1 MPCLTRTDL
10 HAPQKVDLAASAL
23 LGQGQYGAISELAE
37 LFDVSR
43 PTVYQAAAE
52 AEDALK
58 QRFAPDTD
66 DGDHTQVVVDAA
78 QLERALVAMRA
89 IGPLSIRQ
97 IEDLVPILYP
107 GLTVSYG
114 KIQGVLAEAERNAA
128 IFNQQAD
135 LSAIRA
141 GALDEMFSQGA
152 PVLAGI
158 DLDSAYLF
166 ALALREGR
174 SGDDWAEV
182 LEVGRQQDLELE
194 VVVKDAALGIA
205 AGVRAVFPDAEQRD
219 DCFHAVYQMGQ
230 QRSCL
235 ERRAYG
241 AMALIEEAEAKLE
254 KCRRRGRGTKQRRKL
269 ARKLVWAKRKCEDAM
284 TLHDEFERACRRA
297 REAMEIVDLERGVLR
312 DAAWLQA
319 ELEHAADQM
328 LMLED
333 NKCCKA
339 GRYLRNRAPGLSLY
353 ATELTEKLFQLSAQ
367 HGEQDV
373 LLACI
378 VWRLMD
384 DLRNHR
390 RRWRRQRS
398 LRHLAGAYGML
409 VERAG
414 PQAEVILAAVDAL
427 MQKRHRASSAIEGF
441 NSFLRPYLYVH
452 KGVTQGFLELLR
464 AYYNLRTRR
473 WGRHKGTSATEC
485 LTGEPVEDWLDE
497 LGYQSSYDLN

>member
-10 HAPQKVDLAASAL
+10 HAPQKIDLAASAL
-23 LGQGQYGAISELAE
+23 LGKGEYGAISELAE

-52 AEDALK
+52 AEDALR
-58 QRFAPDTD
+58 QRFDPDINE
-66 DGDHTQVVVDAA
+66 GNHTQVLVDAA
-78 QLERALVAMRA
+78 QLERALVAMRV

-97 IEDLVPILYP
+97 IEDLVPLLYP
-107 GLTVSYG
+107 GVSFSYG
-114 KIQGVLAEAERNAA
+114 KIQGILAEAERNAA
-128 IFNQQAD
+128 LFNQQAD

-141 GALDEMFSQGA
+141 GALDEMFSQGN

-174 SGDDWAEV
+174 SGDDWADV
-182 LEVGRQQDLELE
+182 LEAGRQQDLELE

-205 AGVRAVFPDAEQRD
+205 AGVREVFPDAEQRD
-219 DCFHAVYQMGQ
+219 DCFHAIYQMGQ
-230 QRSCL
+230 QRSRL

-241 AMALIEEAEAKLE
+241 AMARIEEAEAKWK
-254 KCRRRGRGTKQRRKL
+254 KCQRSGRGTKQQQKL
-269 ARKLVWAKRKCEDAM
+269 ARKLFWAKRKCEDAM
-284 TLHDEFERACRRA
+284 TLHDAFEQACRRA
-297 REAMEIVDLERGVLR
+297 REAMEIVDLERGELR

-319 ELEHAADQM
+319 ELEQAAGQM
-328 LMLED
+328 MKLND
-333 NKCCKA
+333 HKCREV

-353 ATELTEKLFQLSAQ
+353 ATELREKLDELSNQ
-367 HGEQDV
+367 HGEREV

-378 VWRLMD
+378 VWRLLD

-390 RRWRRQRS
+390 RPWRRRRAQ
-398 LRHLAGAYGML
+398 RHLVGAYGML
-409 VERAG
+409 AEHAG
-414 PQAEVILAAVDAL
+414 PQAEEILASVDAL
-427 MQKRHRASSAIEGF
+427 MLQRHRASSAIEGF

>member
-1 MPCLTRTDL
+1 MLGKGEYGTI
-10 HAPQKVDLAASAL
+10 SAL
-23 LGQGQYGAISELAE
+23 AE
-37 LFDVSR
+37 RFEVSR

-52 AEDALK
+52 AEETLRQHFD
-58 QRFAPDTD
+58 PDPD
-66 DGDHTQVVVDAA
+66 EGDPLPVLVDAA
-78 QLERALVAMRA
+78 QLERALVAMRV
-89 IGPLSIRQ
+89 IGPMSIRQ
-97 IEDLVPILYP
+97 IEDALPLIYP

-114 KIQGVLAEAERNAA
+114 KLQGILAEAERAA
-128 IFNQQAD
+128 ALFNQQAD
-135 LSAIRA
+135 LCAIGA
-141 GALDEMFSQGA
+141 GALDEMFSQGD

-166 ALALREGR
+166 ALALRQGR

-182 LEVGRQQDLELE
+182 LGAGRQQGLELA
-194 VVVKDAALGIA
+194 VVVKDAARGIA
-205 AGVRAVFPDAEQRD
+205 AGVRQVFAQAEQRD

-230 QRSCL
+230 QRSRL

-241 AMALIEEAEAKLE
+241 AMARIEEAEAKLE
-254 KCRRRGRGTKQRRKL
+254 KCRQRGRDTKQRRKL

-284 TLHDEFERACRRA
+284 TLHDTFEQACRRA
-297 REAMEIVDLERGVLR
+297 REAMEVIDLERGALR

-319 ELEHAADQM
+319 ELEQAAEQM
-328 LMLED
+328 LKLKD
-333 NKCCKA
+333 HKCREV

-353 ATELTEKLFQLSAQ
+353 ATELTEKLHELSTH
-367 HGEQDV
+367 HGELEV

-378 VWRLMD
+378 VWRLQD

-390 RRWRRQRS
+390 RPWRRHRS
-398 LRHLAGAYGML
+398 RRHLVGAYGML

-414 PQAEVILAAVDAL
+414 PKAEVILTAVDAL
-427 MQKRHRASSAIEGF
+427 MQQRHRASSAIEGF

-485 LTGEPVEDWLDE
+485 LTGEPVQDWLAM
-497 LGYQSSYDLN
+497 LGYPRRGELN